1 VKKKT
6 VIADKARNEEK
17 NNDKMMI
24 QVLVDTRERGLL
36 EHMTQRQDPMQKNV
50 VEIKTQVLELG
61 DVHIVITDD
70 KSNSKRTLVYER
82 KTLPDMISSIT
93 DGRYREQKVRLL
105 ATYAPKDIAY
115 IIEGDDMH
123 ESLSRANHSVSSA
136 YLNMVYR
143 DNIHL
148 FFTKN
153 VEQTSFF
160 ILSVCSKILS
170 TPKNYLQAQEDRK
183 DISVCEYTS
192 HIKIKSK
199 KSHNITPDN
208 CFLLQLSQIPT
219 ISHVVAKK
227 IAAIYPSMSVFLCAL
242 QKCSSQPERLN
253 LLSSVKM
260 VGKEKATKIL
270 LYMKI

>member
-1 VKKKT
+1 
-6 VIADKARNEEK
+6 
-17 NNDKMMI
+17 MI
-24 QVLVDTRERGLL
+24 QVLIDTRERGLF
-36 EHMTQRQDPMQKNV
+36 EHMTEMQDAAQKNV

-61 DVHIVITDD
+61 DIHIVITNE

-82 KTLPDMISSIT
+82 KTLPDMVSSIT

-105 ATYAPKDIAY
+105 ATYAQRDIAY
-115 IIEGDDMH
+115 IIEGDCMH

-148 FFTKN
+148 FFTEN
-153 VEQTSFF
+153 VKETSFF

-170 TPKNYLQAQEDRK
+170 TPKNYLQSPTDSK

-227 IAAIYPSMSVFLCAL
+227 IAAIYPSMSVFLRAL
-242 QKCSSQPERLN
+242 DKCSCQSERLQ
-253 LLSSVKM
+253 LLSCVKM

-270 LYMKI
+270 LYMQI

>member
-1 VKKKT
+1 
-6 VIADKARNEEK
+6 
-17 NNDKMMI
+17 MMI
-24 QVLVDTRERGLL
+24 QVLVDTRERILL
-36 EHMTQRQDPMQKNV
+36 EHMTESQDPVQKNV

-61 DVHIVITDD
+61 DVHIVITDE
-70 KSNSKRTLVYER
+70 KSNSRRTLVYER
-82 KTLPDMISSIT
+82 KTLPDMISSIS

-105 ATYAPKDIAY
+105 ATYAQRDIAY
-115 IIEGDDMH
+115 IIEGDSMH

-148 FFTKN
+148 FFTKD

-170 TPKNYLQAQEDRK
+170 TPKNYLQAEADSK
-183 DISVCEYTS
+183 NISIGEYTS

-227 IAAIYPSMSVFLCAL
+227 IAAIYPTMCAFICAL
-242 QKCSSQPERLN
+242 QKCSSQAERIQ
-253 LLSSVKM
+253 LLSTVKM
-260 VGKEKATKIL
+260 VGKEKAAKIL
-270 LYMKI
+270 LYMQL

>member
-1 VKKKT
+1 
-6 VIADKARNEEK
+6 
-17 NNDKMMI
+17 MMI

-270 LYMKI
+270 LYMQI